1 MLLAAAQIVDE
12 HLFDRLVV
20 TLEDVANRVAADE
33 MANFFSEVFGV
44 ISGAFQGLRHKDD
57 LQTGLP
63 GNVFR
68 ILDVAKKDEVAEPID
83 FGIGAENIDRLAN
96 VASGEGVHPH
106 R

>member
-12 HLFDRLVV
+12 HLFDRFVV
-20 TLEDVANRVAADE
+20 TLEDVADSVATDK
-33 MANFFSEVFGV
+33 MTDLFGKILGV
-44 ISGAFQGLRHKDD
+44 ITGAFEGLRHKDD

-68 ILDVAKKDEVAEPID
+68 ILDVAKKDKVAEPID
-83 FGIGAENIDRLAN
+83 FGIGAENIDRLGN
-96 VASGEGVHPH
+96 VASREALHPH